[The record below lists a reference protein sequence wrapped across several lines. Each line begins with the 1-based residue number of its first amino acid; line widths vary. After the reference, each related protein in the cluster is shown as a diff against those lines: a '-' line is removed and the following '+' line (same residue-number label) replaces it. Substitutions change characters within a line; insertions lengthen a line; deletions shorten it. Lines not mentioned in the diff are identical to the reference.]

1 MSTVGKHCTTYRTT
15 VTSLHDQ
22 TQVRRKSTLVA
33 RTRGFFIRVGRREI
47 VGELARASENL
58 TLVVRAVL
66 ILDLLGHSLHLVN
79 GMGDTNKIA
88 PSNAVQRMAR
98 SAHLAVNLVPSPD
111 AGSPHETRQE
121 VT

>member
-1 MSTVGKHCTTYRTT
+1 MMAQLVSELSAAGEWLDGCETAHQRT
-15 VTSLHDQ
+15 D
-22 TQVRRKSTLVA
+22 
-33 RTRGFFIRVGRREI
+33 I
-47 VGELARASENL
+47 VGELARASEHL

-66 ILDLLGHSLHLVN
+66 VLDLLGHGLHLVN
-79 GMGDTNKIA
+79 GMGDTDKIA
-88 PSNAVQRMAR
+88 PSDAVQGVAR